1 MDTPATLHYTTLH
14 YATLHYTTKKNPVH
28 TGDTTLRD
36 TPNASLLCIMNQ
48 PIGLSV
54 DCSVVSAESSQ
65 NKTRLHCERQY
76 TPFFIRA
83 SDFDQAFFFL
93 VLAQIL
99 GLFVLNMF
107 LFCILIIIILH
118 LTVYTG

>member
-1 MDTPATLHYTTLH
+1 MDTPATLHYT
-14 YATLHYTTKKNPVH
+14 TLHYTTKKNPVH

-54 DCSVVSAESSQ
+54 DCSVASAESSQ

-83 SDFDQAFFFL
+83 SDFDQAFFL
-93 VLAQIL
+93 S
-99 GLFVLNMF
+99 
-107 LFCILIIIILH
+107 
-118 LTVYTG
+118 